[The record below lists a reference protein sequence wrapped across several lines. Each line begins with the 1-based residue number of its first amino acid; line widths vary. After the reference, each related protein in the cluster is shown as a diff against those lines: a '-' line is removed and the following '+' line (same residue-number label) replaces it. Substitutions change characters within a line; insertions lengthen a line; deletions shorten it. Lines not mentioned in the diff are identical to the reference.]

1 MAQGSRPDR
10 VGEEIRHEIGRLLGR
25 DVHDPAIG
33 FVTVTRVK
41 VSPDLQLARVFYT
54 QLGDERARQETQRA
68 LERATPF
75 LRRHIGARLRLRR
88 VPELRFQFD
97 QSVEHQDRIEKILL
111 DLAEERRAR
120 GDEPTSVPSEPDG
133 QGEDPS

>member
-25 DVHDPAIG
+25 EVHDPAIG

-41 VSPDLQLARVFYT
+41 VSPDLQLARIYYT
-54 QLGDERARQETQRA
+54 QLGDEKARQETHRA
-68 LERATPF
+68 LERAAPF
-75 LRRHIGARLRLRR
+75 MRRQLGARLRLRR

-97 QSVEHQDRIEKILL
+97 QSVEHQDRIEKIIL

-120 GDEPTSVPSEPDG
+120 EGDPPVPSEPNG
-133 QGEDPS
+133 HGEEPS